1 VYGEE
6 LRSVI
11 VAKICPEV
19 FPSEDLDRSG
29 HMVELALKGYP
40 KLAADT
46 ILNKEVARE
55 LQTVVGNAIRRL
67 NSEFITDAATREK
80 AYEVLI
86 EIAFNL
92 FGAESILA
100 GFSNRSKEG
109 TVKNVLQTLKTWEM
123 LEREQNGTA
132 TAARAVIEKI
142 LQEMR
147 QVFMGRGMLAGM
159 AGEIEKELRQDSLME
174 SFVPAIKKAIHD
186 NVYYQISTRRLSKLG
201 NDSAT
206 GLRRLR
212 HLGAVQVS
220 SNPVIAARAYD
231 EFPNLWQEFREV
243 AKAHP
248 EWLSNPDSHADEIA
262 LYGTITSLLPNLLVF
277 RPLALLSDFQDGFVS
292 YQLNPRVAT
301 DSKRTI
307 ADAMKIYT
315 EIEEILWR
323 YDAHLMWKTDLEGR
337 GRPNLVFKVAACAS
351 AAIETTVQLNNIGI
365 GTNNTV
371 TYTVSQET
379 TLILA
384 AMKGLSGA
392 LKMGIPITQ
401 IYETNMIGRLEDH
414 LRETEAERLAR
425 EALEELG
432 DRDRSLEDL
441 AQRLQAFE
449 DVKHVPSF
457 DGRIA
462 LICSKKYIKSLTDA
476 RFVQFLEEAHGKSQA
491 MEDKLSQLEK
501 DIEHAGILV
510 TRRVYEIFFS
520 PKNRSKWIEYIQKEF
535 GVDRNNAGEVL
546 DRIDLLPASKRR
558 AADTYLVLGRPGLG
572 NLTNTEFPD
581 QQLQVWLASKQKG
594 FRLSKFEESIMT
606 APDKRMLQRLL
617 RIEDFRK
624 AYELSPEIAQKLA
637 RAGIRGQLGLSGLRP
652 EDWPQFGAVKKTMNE
667 FEAAYLNF
675 RQRTVDFVRKV
686 AQETGQT

>member
-1 VYGEE
+1 M
-6 LRSVI
+6 I

-29 HMVELALKGYP
+29 HLVELALKGYP
-40 KLAADT
+40 QLAADT
-46 ILNKEVARE
+46 ILNKEVGRE

-92 FGAESILA
+92 FGAESILV
-100 GFSNRSKEG
+100 GFSNRSKER
-109 TVKNVLQTLKTWEM
+109 TVDIVLQALKTWES
-123 LEREQNGTA
+123 LEREQDGTA
-132 TAARAVIEKI
+132 TVARAVIEKI
-142 LQEMR
+142 LREMR
-147 QVFMGRGMLAGM
+147 QVLMGRGMLAGM
-159 AGEIEKELRQDSLME
+159 AEEIQKELRQDNLME

-186 NVYYQISTRRLSKLG
+186 NVYYQISTRGLSKLG

-301 DSKRTI
+301 DSKKTI
-307 ADAMKIYT
+307 ADAMKIYS
-315 EIEEILWR
+315 EIEGILWR
-323 YDAHLMWKTDLEGR
+323 YDTHLMWKTDLEGR
-337 GRPNLVFKVAACAS
+337 GRPNLVFKVAACDP
-351 AAIETTVQLNNIGI
+351 AAIETTVKLNKIGI

-371 TYTVSQET
+371 TYAVSQET

-414 LRETEAERLAR
+414 LRETEAERLVH
-425 EALEELG
+425 EALKELG
-432 DRDRSLEDL
+432 DADRGLKDL
-441 AQRLQAFE
+441 AERLEAVE
-449 DVKHVPSF
+449 GMKKVSSF

-462 LICSKKYIKSLTDA
+462 VVCSKKYIKSLTDV
-476 RFVQFLEEAHGKSQA
+476 RFVQFLKEAHGKSKA

-501 DIEHAGILV
+501 DIEYSGILV
-510 TRRVYEIFFS
+510 TRKVYETFFS
-520 PKNRSKWIEYIQKEF
+520 PKNRARWIGYIQKEF
-535 GVDRNNAGEVL
+535 GVDRNSAGEVL
-546 DRIDLLPASKRR
+546 GRIDLLPASKRR
-558 AADTYLVLGRPGLG
+558 AADTYLVLGGPGLG

-581 QQLQVWLASKQKG
+581 QQLKVWQGSKQKG
-594 FRLSKFEESIMT
+594 FRLSQFEKSIMT
-606 APDKRMLQRLL
+606 APDTRMLQRLL
-617 RIEDFRK
+617 KIEDFRK
-624 AYELSPEIAQKLA
+624 AYELSPEIVQKLTHVGV
-637 RAGIRGQLGLSGLRP
+637 RTELGLGGLRP

-667 FEAAYLNF
+667 FETAYLNF
-675 RQRTVDFVRKV
+675 RQRAVDFVRKV
-686 AQETGQT
+686 AQETGQP